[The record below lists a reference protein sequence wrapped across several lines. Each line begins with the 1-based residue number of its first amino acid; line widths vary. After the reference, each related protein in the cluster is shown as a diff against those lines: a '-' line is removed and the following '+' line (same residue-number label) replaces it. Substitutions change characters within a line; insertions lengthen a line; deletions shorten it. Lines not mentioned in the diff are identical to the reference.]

1 MEDRYAKKWRALV
14 GISLLSFIVF
24 MDYGIVN
31 TILPG
36 IQADLLASVR
46 QLQWVMNVFFMTL
59 AMFMVTMGRLGDIY
73 GRRRVLYIGVVVFGV
88 ASAVCGAS
96 PDPAIL
102 IAARAVQG
110 TAAAIGLTCAA
121 SLVTHAFPED
131 EKGRA
136 LGFFMS
142 ITAVGMAIG
151 PVIGGFFLSFLS
163 WRWAFYVNIPVI
175 IVGFMI
181 CRGAVPETPRLLS
194 EKVDWLG
201 LLFLVPGI
209 GVMVLAIM
217 QGNSWG
223 WGSDVMIALYIVTA
237 LCLVAFIVVEKR
249 VASPIVDLKLFR
261 HPMFQSAVF
270 AGFGLGGFIGIG
282 TFLPALFLIN
292 IQGMPAYVA
301 GMMLLPITV
310 LVMIIP
316 PAIGKLVD
324 ARGPA
329 GFMILGQAILVI
341 AAVVQVF
348 FVPASPAWFVLLGL
362 ALFGL
367 GWGFQ
372 QASTAVAAT
381 SALPPEAAGLAIGS
395 LWTFWNIASSI
406 TLAVGGM
413 ILRVVD
419 QSRLD
424 ASLAANNISLSNQQ
438 QHVIRSLLSDPS
450 RAEQTLGELPAKLS
464 TEITPLFH
472 DSFTEGYNGAMLFM
486 AIWCAVCLIGTILT
500 AMRGRKATAA
510 TPD

>member
-1 MEDRYAKKWRALV
+1 MDDRYAKKWRALV

-36 IQADLLASVR
+36 IQADLLASVG

-73 GRRRVLYIGVVVFGV
+73 GRRRVLYIGTAIFGV
-88 ASAVCGAS
+88 ASAVCGAA
-96 PDPAIL
+96 PNPEIL

-110 TAAAIGLTCAA
+110 TTAAVGLACAA
-121 SLVTHAFPED
+121 SLVTHAFPE
-131 EKGRA
+131 EESGRA
-136 LGFFMS
+136 MGFFMS

-175 IVGFMI
+175 IAGFLV
-181 CRGAVPETPRLLS
+181 CRGAVPETPRLVA
-194 EKVDWLG
+194 EKIDVWG
-201 LLFLVPGI
+201 LAFLIPGI

-217 QGNSWG
+217 QGNTWG
-223 WGSDVMIALYIVTA
+223 WGSGVMIALYAATLV
-237 LCLVAFIVVEKR
+237 CLVGFVVAEQR
-249 VASPIVDLKLFR
+249 VASPIVDFKLFR
-261 HPMFQSAVF
+261 HPWFISSVF
-270 AGFGLGGFIGIG
+270 AGLGLGGFIGIG
-282 TFLPALFLIN
+282 TFMPALYLIN
-292 IQGMPAYVA
+292 IQGMPAYAA
-301 GMMLLPITV
+301 GLMLMPITL

-324 ARGPA
+324 ARGPM
-329 GFMILGQAILVI
+329 GFVILGAVILVI
-341 AAVVQVF
+341 SACVQIF
-348 FVPASPAWFVLLGL
+348 YLPASPVWFILTGL
-362 ALFGL
+362 ILFGL

-381 SALPPEAAGLAIGS
+381 SALPPESAGLALGS

-413 ILRVVD
+413 ILRILD

-424 ASLAANNISLSNQQ
+424 ASLAANNITLSDHEK
-438 QHVIRSLLSDPS
+438 HVIRSLLSDPS

-464 TEITPLFH
+464 TEIAPLFH
-472 DSFTEGYNGAMLFM
+472 DSFMDGYSGAMTFL
-486 AIWCAVCLIGTILT
+486 AIWCAVCLIGCVLT
-500 AMRGRKATAA
+500 AMRGKK
-510 TPD
+510 PVS